1 MADDHIPRTMLNL
14 MTGAWTTKAIFVTVK
29 LGVIDAMDGDPVSG
43 AELARRTGTDPDA
56 LVRLLR
62 LLTGL
67 GIVDST
73 GDGFTTTPLGDSL
86 RSDDTGSMRDLALI
100 YGDPFYDAWGR
111 FEDVVRTG
119 RESFSTVYGKPFF
132 EYANGEPEL
141 ARTFDRAMSAGSVFF
156 AEVPRAVELAGVRG
170 IVDIAGGSGAL
181 LETLLAAAPEAQGVL
196 LERADV
202 LEPVRRRIEG
212 TAVADRLDLRTGDFF
227 QAVPEGADLYVLS
240 RILHDW
246 GDGECSSIL
255 ANCAAAMGPDSRLL
269 IIERPLDPGRPA
281 SFASYWDL
289 HMLVVMTGAR
299 ERTPDEYDRLLAGA
313 GLVPAA
319 RHPLPLDMEV
329 LEARLA

>member
-1 MADDHIPRTMLNL
+1 MADDNIPRTMLNL
-14 MTGAWTTKAIFVTVK
+14 MTGAWTTKAVYVAVK
-29 LGVIDAMDGDPVSG
+29 IGVIDAIDDGAVNG
-43 AELARRTGTDPDA
+43 AELARRTGCDPDA
-56 LVRLLR
+56 LGRLLR

-67 GIVDST
+67 GIVVDT
-73 GDGFTTTPLGDSL
+73 EDGFATTPLGDSL
-86 RSDDTGSMRDLALI
+86 RSDEGGSMRDLALI

-156 AEVPRAVELAGVRG
+156 DDIPHRVDLAGVRR

-181 LETLLAAAPEAQGVL
+181 LETLLAAAPEAEGVL

-202 LEPVRRRIEG
+202 LEPVRRRIAG
-212 TAVADRLDLRTGDFF
+212 TAVANRIELRDGDFF
-227 QAVPEGADLYVLS
+227 ETVPGGADLYVLS
-240 RILHDW
+240 RVLHDW
-246 GDGECSSIL
+246 GDGECARIL
-255 ANCAAAMGPDSRLL
+255 DNCAAAMGHGSRLL
-269 IIERPLDPGRPA
+269 VIERPLDPRHPA

-289 HMLVVMTGAR
+289 HMLVVMPGAR
-299 ERTPDEYDRLLAGA
+299 ERTPDEYDGLLSRA
-313 GLVPAA
+313 GLAPIA

-329 LEARLA
+329 LEARRG